1 MEELS
6 SKTKNSR
13 KLVLFSISL
22 VILLSMLYFQGKMYS
37 NLTPTTLLDADETI
51 LQRKALT
58 QVSIGDTNQ
67 ILWLSLILAFVN
79 TLLYKNWV
87 KAEKWVLQPVL
98 FFVLTFGLAL
108 TLNVKRT
115 FKVRGVI
122 TKMEMKG

>member
-1 MEELS
+1 MEEVS
-6 SKTKNSR
+6 TKTKNSR

-22 VILLSMLYFQGKMYS
+22 LILLSMLYFQGKMYS
-37 NLTPTTLLDADETI
+37 NLTPKALLDADETI

-115 FKVRGVI
+115 FKVRDAI
-122 TKMEMKG
+122 TKMEIKG